1 MKISPM
7 DIQRQTFTRVFRGL
21 DADEVRTYLNIV
33 AEEFAALQ
41 SERDR
46 LAQELGTLRIS
57 VDEHRERETIL
68 KNTLLTAQRVSEEIK
83 DNARRAAEQT
93 VKEAELQAD
102 RLLELAQ
109 DKASEVERS
118 MMDLRSQRS
127 MLLEDIRT
135 LIGRVANQLDL
146 EEEAELGDKL
156 RFLRRREGA

>member
-46 LAQELGTLRIS
+46 LAQELGTLKVA

-83 DNARRAAEQT
+83 DDARRAAEQT

>member
-7 DIQRQTFTRVFRGL
+7 DIQRQTFSRAFRGL

-41 SERDR
+41 SAGDR
-46 LAQELGTLRIS
+46 MEQEIATLRIA

-93 VKEAELQAD
+93 LKEAELQAD

-109 DKASEVERS
+109 DKAAEVERS
-118 MMDLRSQRS
+118 MMDLRAQRS

-135 LIGRVANQLDL
+135 LIARVGNQLDL